1 MTFTEAVGLAKAGN
15 EAGFTYLYEQ
25 TYKKSFYVAKKYM
38 KNDDTEAEDV
48 LQIAYVKA
56 FSNLGQLEDPEKFQ
70 GWFSRIVANTSFREL
85 QKKTPTLFSQMNDE
99 DTDIKFEDTIENSN
113 VDFQPEASI
122 DGKETQRLVKE
133 MLDTLSDEQRMCVMM
148 YYYEDIPVKDEAL
161 ILGVSENTVKS
172 RLNYG
177 RKAIK
182 EKVLDLEKR
191 GTKLYGILPIGF
203 FIYLLKQDAAAATPL
218 AGLAGIS
225 GIIGSSAKEAKTGIH
240 AGASNIAG
248 KAASSAAKAAIHVK
262 VTIGVVAAVCA
273 VTGATVAVKN
283 NSSKYTD
290 NMTQDISEV
299 IYDKQKEDQ
308 GGIESTS
315 QAILDTSQNIA
326 RLGNNDEETV
336 NTEETMSTEET
347 TAASTAASDVSESDK
362 KEAAEEEA
370 SVIMLHVYS
379 TTGRKF
385 NYDPEDNECFGD
397 CIYCYTLLYPEQ
409 CKETERIASDYSLDP
424 FPVDKAVVEQVAAGL
439 FTGCKHLLPI
449 PADYQRTDWTMISVY
464 SDRYMMGGS
473 DPFLYD
479 CKLQSWEENGDGTYT
494 AKYAFYDEGME
505 SCAIDELFTIGTITY
520 CDNTYSVGGAKPL
533 LPISVI
539 SAEFQDI

>member
-56 FSNLGQLEDPEKFQ
+56 FNNLGQLEDPEKFQ

-191 GTKLYGILPIGF
+191 GPKLYGILPIGF

>member
-38 KNDDTEAEDV
+38 KNDDTGAEDV

-385 NYDPEDNECFGD
+385 NYDPEDNECFWD

>member
-191 GTKLYGILPIGF
+191 GPKLYGILPIGF

>member
-38 KNDDTEAEDV
+38 KNDDTGAEDV
-48 LQIAYVKA
+48 LQIAYVKPL
-56 FSNLGQLEDPEKFQ
+56 SNLGQLEDPEKFQ

-191 GTKLYGILPIGF
+191 GPKLYGILPIGF

>member
-1 MTFTEAVGLAKAGN
+1 M
-15 EAGFTYLYEQ
+15 
-25 TYKKSFYVAKKYM
+25 
-38 KNDDTEAEDV
+38 
-48 LQIAYVKA
+48 
-56 FSNLGQLEDPEKFQ
+56 
-70 GWFSRIVANTSFREL
+70 
-85 QKKTPTLFSQMNDE
+85 
-99 DTDIKFEDTIENSN
+99 
-113 VDFQPEASI
+113 
-122 DGKETQRLVKE
+122 
-133 MLDTLSDEQRMCVMM
+133 
-148 YYYEDIPVKDEAL
+148 
-161 ILGVSENTVKS
+161 
-172 RLNYG
+172 
-177 RKAIK
+177 
-182 EKVLDLEKR
+182 
-191 GTKLYGILPIGF
+191 
-203 FIYLLKQDAAAATPL
+203 
-218 AGLAGIS
+218 
-225 GIIGSSAKEAKTGIH
+225 
-240 AGASNIAG
+240 
-248 KAASSAAKAAIHVK
+248 
-262 VTIGVVAAVCA
+262 
-273 VTGATVAVKN
+273 
-283 NSSKYTD
+283 
-290 NMTQDISEV
+290 
-299 IYDKQKEDQ
+299 
-308 GGIESTS
+308 
-315 QAILDTSQNIA
+315 
-326 RLGNNDEETV
+326 
-336 NTEETMSTEET
+336 
-347 TAASTAASDVSESDK
+347 SESDK